1 MLVARKINED
11 SWSDMPLHDSD
22 SISDITTKKHELS
35 VWKVNDDLSNLN
47 KVALAI
53 ALSRDYVSGIYLALL
68 NPEEIKERFSWD
80 LDFQQSDGDTLYTTM
95 RKDHINLM
103 ITTLTEMGYIAEY
116 IHESMDSWKI
126 KYIDEIII
134 KEFLYNEAKAG
145 HIENL
150 KSKGRWKRAMDD
162 YIKQNDLPPIQYN

>member
-1 MLVARKINED
+1 MLVARKISED
-11 SWSDMPLHDSD
+11 AWLDMPLHDSD

-47 KVALAI
+47 EVALAI
-53 ALSRDYVSGIYLALL
+53 ALSRDYVSGIYLVLL
-68 NPEEIKERFSWD
+68 NPEEIRERFSWD
-80 LDFQQSDGDTLYTTM
+80 LDIKQSDGDTLYTTM
-95 RKDHINLM
+95 RKDHVNLM

-116 IHESMDSWKI
+116 IHKSIDSPKI
-126 KYIDEIII
+126 KYIDEIIL
-134 KEFLYNEAKAG
+134 KEILYNEAQAG

-162 YIKQNDLPPIQYN
+162 YIKENDLQPIRYS